1 MPYLAELGGPRE
13 IRWPLAR
20 LPGYPRTVISGGR
33 LAAFA
38 LISLALII
46 IPGPNVLFVVSRSL
60 MLGRG
65 AGISSAAGGQI
76 GASLQVAAVA
86 FGIGE
91 LVERSAAVFTV
102 IKLAGAAYLAYL
114 GVQAIR
120 HRHSLAAVLAADAP
134 PKNVRALLRDGIVV
148 GVSNP
153 KVIVFFVAV
162 LPQFVDRPAGHVPV
176 QMLLLGAVWS
186 AIALVCDSAWALAAG
201 TARAWLARSPGRLA
215 VMGGAG
221 GLAMIGI
228 GASLALTGRS
238 D

>member
-1 MPYLAELGGPRE
+1 
-13 IRWPLAR
+13 
-20 LPGYPRTVISGGR
+20 VISDGH
-33 LAAFA
+33 LAGFA
-38 LISLALII
+38 LVSLALIVV
-46 IPGPNVLFVVSRSL
+46 PGPNVLFVVSRSL

-65 AGISSAAGGQI
+65 AGVATAAGGQI

-120 HRHSLAAVLAADAP
+120 HRRSLSAALDAKAQQKNAAVI
-134 PKNVRALLRDGIVV
+134 VRDGIVV

-162 LPQFVDRPAGHVPV
+162 LPQFVDRSAGHVPL

-186 AIALVCDSAWALAAG
+186 AIALVCDSSWALAAG
-201 TARAWLARSPGRLA
+201 SARAWLARSPRRLA
-215 VMGGAG
+215 AVGGAG
-221 GLAMIGI
+221 GLAMISI
-228 GASLALTGRS
+228 GVGLALTGRK

>member
-1 MPYLAELGGPRE
+1 VALR
-13 IRWPLAR
+13 R
-20 LPGYPRTVISGGR
+20 LPGYPRIVISDGH
-33 LAAFA
+33 LAGFA

-46 IPGPNVLFVVSRSL
+46 VPGPNVLFVVSRSL

-65 AGISSAAGGQI
+65 AGVATAAGGQI

-86 FGIGE
+86 FGVGE

-114 GVQAIR
+114 GVQAIA
-120 HRHSLAAVLAADAP
+120 HRHSLAAALDATGQQ
-134 PKNVRALLRDGIVV
+134 KNVAVIVRDGIVV

-162 LPQFVDRPAGHVPV
+162 LPQFVDRHAGHVPV

-186 AIALVCDSAWALAAG
+186 AIALVCDSSWA
-201 TARAWLARSPGRLA
+201 
-215 VMGGAG
+215 
-221 GLAMIGI
+221 LAMIGI
-228 GASLALTGRS
+228 GVGLALTGRK